1 MAAVM
6 ADNHYEERAHHHDL
20 SGLGMMFLRRSK
32 KQSGRKPGAV
42 IFDFDQKLRRQ
53 KRTKRRALAML
64 VGGGLLAGAVGGI
77 IGINWPASTASAQT
91 RAAHSFAVCGTIRQT
106 CVVDGDTIWLEG
118 AKIRIADID
127 TPEISSPQCD
137 AEYERGIR
145 ARDRLAVL
153 LNEGEFELR
162 PIGNRDE
169 DQYGRKLRVIVRS
182 GRSLGDQLV
191 SENLARTWTGRR
203 ESWC

>member
-1 MAAVM
+1 M

-53 KRTKRRALAML
+53 KQAKRRSLAML
-64 VGGGLLAGAVGGI
+64 VVGGLLAGAIGGLV
-77 IGINWPASTASAQT
+77 GINWPFSTASAQA
-91 RAAHSFAVCGTIRQT
+91 RAMHSFAVCGAIRKT

-118 AKIRIADID
+118 VKIRIADID
-127 TPEISSPQCD
+127 TPEISSPKCS

-145 ARDRLAVL
+145 ARDRLVVL
-153 LNEGEFELR
+153 LNGGEFELR
-162 PIGNRDE
+162 PIENRDE
-169 DQYGRKLRVIVRS
+169 DQYGRKLRVIMRS

-191 SENLARTWTGRR
+191 SENLARTWTGGR
-203 ESWC
+203 EPWC